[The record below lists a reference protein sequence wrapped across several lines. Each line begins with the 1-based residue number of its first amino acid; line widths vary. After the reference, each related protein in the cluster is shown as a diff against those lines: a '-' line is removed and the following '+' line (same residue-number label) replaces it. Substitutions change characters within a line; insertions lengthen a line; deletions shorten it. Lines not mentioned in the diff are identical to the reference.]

1 MTILF
6 GSFSSVPHT
15 VDTPDGPKELRFS
28 PISAKMLMQ
37 LRGVV
42 RPILNALVLF
52 TSSGEADRA
61 RELSEATNDQG
72 STKAAQR
79 KTIVQAVTPEI
90 ARLRASQKAEAVST
104 LVQELLSE
112 AALRTACLVI
122 ADSLRVEVKRDQ
134 VESTATKM
142 AEEMSVEQIAEYLT
156 GVAKANKKLVGPF
169 LEKLKSVG
177 AIFSMAAERLASE
190 IAPRAEE
197 PSEEPQASDPKTP
210 ETVSGESSSSPS

>member
-1 MTILF
+1 MSILF
-6 GSFSSVPHT
+6 GSFSSVPHAI
-15 VDTPDGPKELRFS
+15 DTPEGPKELRFS
-28 PISAKMLMQ
+28 PISGKMLMQ

-42 RPILNALVLF
+42 RPILNAFVLF
-52 TSSGEADRA
+52 TSSGETDRA

-72 STKAAQR
+72 SAKAAQR

-90 ARLRASQKAEAVST
+90 ARLRASQKSEAVST

-112 AALRTACLVI
+112 AALKTACLLI
-122 ADSLRVEVKRDQ
+122 ADSLRADVKRDQ
-134 VESTATKM
+134 VEQIAAKM
-142 AEEMSVEQIAEYLT
+142 ADEMSVEQIAEYLT

-190 IAPRAEE
+190 IAPQAAAPSDE
-197 PSEEPQASDPKTP
+197 PPQENP
-210 ETVSGESSSSPS
+210 ETGSGESSSSPS